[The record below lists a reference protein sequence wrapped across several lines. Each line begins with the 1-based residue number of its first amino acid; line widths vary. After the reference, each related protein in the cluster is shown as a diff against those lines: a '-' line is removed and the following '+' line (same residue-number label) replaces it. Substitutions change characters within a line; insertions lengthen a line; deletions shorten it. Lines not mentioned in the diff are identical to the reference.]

1 MHCLEMAK
9 TIWNAVITSTDQTKE
24 RVLKDQARRY
34 LVLARRVLDVF
45 GPEGDEGGPLQEIV
59 ILDGLLKS
67 AETRK

>member
-1 MHCLEMAK
+1 MAK
-9 TIWNAVITSTDQTKE
+9 TMWNAIITSTDQTKE
-24 RVLKDQARRY
+24 RVLEDHARRY

-67 AETRK
+67 SQTRK